1 MTMLNFKNDF
11 EKEIYALGDEPR
23 IFVDYDPEV
32 RLVKRYRGKNGY
44 CSKLSDCTVHE
55 IRASF
60 YFANQLLTR
69 DSEGYRQ
76 IAHDVLYRA
85 LPLQDINPARRTY
98 GIWPYYLEESLEE
111 MDVPD
116 MNWADFIGEAL
127 LLMLKDHSDKL
138 TDDLKMRMK
147 DAVMHACR
155 CIIKRNVG
163 PEYSNISIM
172 GAFVTMFAG
181 ELFDIPE
188 FFEYG
193 KKRLA
198 RLHEYNVSNGDFRE
212 FNSPTYTFICIE
224 EFTRV
229 VEYIKDEECR
239 RLAAELNDLAWRSIA
254 LHYHPTTGQL
264 AGPHD
269 RAYGPFIGQIE
280 RYKIERANDYRVCI
294 TDHEDIR
301 RRARFFNIFSLN
313 VSCPEKY
320 TKYFETVDGERIL
333 DNTFAP
339 GRMAYTYMNK
349 SLTLGSLHAEMAWNQ
364 HRNVLGYF
372 GTVERP
378 VSLTIRSQKND
389 WDYCASY
396 MSTVQDKGRALTT
409 TTFTS
414 DGFDTHCCLDPI
426 KGGRITASDIRV
438 RYVFEGAIDS
448 LDVTEDGDTFV
459 ITHKES
465 NVKVKISYPL
475 AEFNGEKVRLEV
487 RREEKLLSVDAVL
500 YSGEEREFI
509 LADLKRSFAVSTVE
523 MTDGEL
529 SADKATAEIKDGRI
543 VSVYGNLKSSITD
556 SVTPH
561 RKVFDTLYLERDGKE
576 YKPAF

>member
-1 MTMLNFKNDF
+1 MLYFKNDF
-11 EKEIYALGDEPR
+11 EKEIFELGDVPR
-23 IFVDYDPEV
+23 IFNDYDPEA

-60 YFANQLLTR
+60 YFAQGLLRR
-69 DSEGYRQ
+69 DNEEYTK
-76 IAHDVLYRA
+76 IAHDVLYRV

-98 GIWPYYLEESLEE
+98 GIWPYYLEESIEE

-116 MNWADFIGEAL
+116 MNWADFIGQAL
-127 LLMLKDHSDKL
+127 LWMLKDSGDKL
-138 TDDLKMRMK
+138 TEDLKMRMK
-147 DAVMHACR
+147 DAILHACR
-155 CIIKRNVG
+155 CIKKRNCG

-172 GAFVTMFAG
+172 GSFVTLFAG
-181 ELFDIPE
+181 EMFNLPE

-198 RLHEYNVSNGDFRE
+198 TLHKYNMDNGDFRE

-224 EFTRV
+224 EFSLIM
-229 VEYIKDEECR
+229 EYIKDEECR
-239 RLAAELNDLAWRSIA
+239 RLASELNDLAWKSIA

-269 RAYGPFIGQIE
+269 RAYGPFIGEIE
-280 RYKIERANDYRVCI
+280 RFKIERANDYRVI
-294 TDHEDIR
+294 LTNHEDMKK
-301 RRARFFNIFSLN
+301 RALFFNIFSLN
-313 VSCPEKY
+313 VTCPEKY
-320 TKYFETVDGERIL
+320 TKYFKEVEGERLL

-349 SLTLGSLHAEMAWNQ
+349 TFTLGSLHAEMTWNQ

-378 VSLTIRSQKND
+378 VSVTLRSLKNG

-396 MSTVQDKGRALTT
+396 SSTVQDKGRALTAI
-409 TTFTS
+409 TFTL

-426 KGGRITASDIRV
+426 KDGTVKINDLRV
-438 RYVFEGAIDS
+438 RYLFEGAIDDLDAVQDGS
-448 LDVTEDGDTFV
+448 TFTVIHKPSGVKVRIVYSYAKFGEYEAKFEITKEEKALALDV
-459 ITHKES
+459 
-465 NVKVKISYPL
+465 
-475 AEFNGEKVRLEV
+475 
-487 RREEKLLSVDAVL
+487 VL
-500 YSGEEREFI
+500 YSGEGKEFK
-509 LADLKRSFAVSTVE
+509 LCDVKNAGVAVSLEITEGDFSGYETV
-523 MTDGEL
+523 TD
-529 SADKATAEIKDGRI
+529 IVDGRM
-543 VSVYGNLKSSITD
+543 VSVFGNLKAAISD
-556 SVTPH
+556 SVVPH
-561 RKVFDTLYLERDGKE
+561 KTVFETLYLERDGAE